1 MNRNRFSLA
10 EVFQLR
16 GKALAAIRLHTA
28 EIDSLASALIEVDV
42 AAALSIDQRSIDEQQ
57 SLVTAAR
64 RLSAILESGV
74 RE

>member
-16 GKALAAIRLHTA
+16 GKALAAIRLHA
-28 EIDSLASALIEVDV
+28 AAVDAIAAALIELDV

-57 SLVTAAR
+57 DLIVAAR
-64 RLSAILESGV
+64 RLSEALEIGV
-74 RE
+74 TK